1 MLRVQPSGFHE
12 KLCCGILIGIHKN
25 PIRNRQIHIG
35 TVTLA
40 LMIGAVMFCGILV
53 SGSSLRAADTGI
65 CGDGGIDPGEQC
77 DDGNLVNGDGCSN
90 TCTLEQCGNGV
101 IDENEQCDAGGANGT
116 KDSNCSLTCMI
127 SFCGDGMVD
136 AGNGEECDD
145 GNNVSGDGCSNV
157 CTVENASSSSSA
169 SDSSASASTSASAQA
184 EPEIV
189 PTSEPPVTPVIPY
202 HPAPPPPPPPVTY
215 EAQTAKDAMQFLAS
229 PVGTEIQSYLT
240 GTESQM
246 LGTIFEKLARG
257 EKLTATER
265 EAAKSLSDKLEQT
278 KTLQQAAYTNL
289 LRSFVATAISS
300 DVVTEQNM
308 AKDRLSGADIQT
320 AIGELSV
327 KATVVPATEIP
338 WTIVSE
344 VAGLEKLGA
353 TVQGLP
359 TDYTQKLSPD
369 RSPLEIFS
377 TLKSVKDA
385 TEKLATPDMK
395 VSLASVQAQAA
406 TLKNALPDL
415 EREYNLKPA
424 DLDPLLTTITT
435 LAENGKPAD
444 REKLVN
450 AVNRLT
456 TILARAHVVS
466 RQDMGGNN
474 GQPLHAAASIEQ
486 LAKEFAPEN
495 TVMTQADAVD
505 FVHTLAKEAPPE
517 YKDAFATGTLT
528 DQQQSLTTLLK
539 SDPKTDAVLAT
550 LRADGRTDIDERMTT
565 LTQDIQN
572 IGNGQNT
579 ATLCDDSVSD
589 SLKCVN
595 SFLAD
600 VQEAARSRSVVTR
613 TIGTLQDF
621 FGIGSK

>member
-1 MLRVQPSGFHE
+1 ML
-12 KLCCGILIGIHKN
+12 
-25 PIRNRQIHIG
+25 
-35 TVTLA
+35 
-40 LMIGAVMFCGILV
+40 CGILV
-53 SGSSLRAADTGI
+53 SGSSIRAADTGI

-101 IDENEQCDAGGANGT
+101 IDENEQCDTGGANGT

-136 AGNGEECDD
+136 TGNGEECDD

-157 CTVENASSSSSA
+157 CTTENASSSSS
-169 SDSSASASTSASAQA
+169 SDSSASASASTPEQT
-184 EPEIV
+184 EPVTV
-189 PTSEPPVTPVIPY
+189 PASEPPVTPVIPY
-202 HPAPPPPPPPVTY
+202 HPAPPPPPPVTY
-215 EAQTAKDAMQFLAS
+215 EAQTAKDAMEFLKS
-229 PVGTEIQSYLT
+229 PLGTEIQSYLT

-246 LGTIFEKLARG
+246 LSTIFEKLARG
-257 EKLTATER
+257 EKLTGAER

-278 KTLQQAAYTNL
+278 KTLEQAAYTNL
-289 LRSFVATAISS
+289 LKSFVATAISS

-338 WTIVSE
+338 RTIVGE

-369 RSPLEIFS
+369 RSPFEIFS

-395 VSLASVQAQAA
+395 MSLESVRAQAA
-406 TLKNALPDL
+406 TLTKALPDL
-415 EREYNLKPA
+415 QREYNLKPA
-424 DLDPLLTTITT
+424 DVDPLLKTITT

-456 TILARAHVVS
+456 TILARARVVS
-466 RQDMGGNN
+466 RQDIGGAN

-486 LAKEFAPEN
+486 LAKEFAPEH
-495 TVMTQADAVD
+495 TVTTQADAVD
-505 FVHTLAKEAPPE
+505 FVHALAKEAPPE
-517 YKDAFATGTLT
+517 YKDAFAVGTLT
-528 DQQQSLTTLLK
+528 DQQQSLTTLLRN
-539 SDPKTDAVLAT
+539 DPKTDAVLAT
-550 LRADGRTDIDERMTT
+550 LRADGRTDMDERMTT

-595 SFLAD
+595 AFLAD